1 MFGTSKYNYQSFS
14 RDHARKEFAK
24 AEGSSGSKLGPKPG
38 ERAPSFEGITL
49 DGQHFA
55 LKNLRGARNLVL
67 TFGCATCPSTAASI
81 QGLNDLYRD
90 FTSGHFDS
98 DTEFLFVYVREA
110 HPGERTPAHASLD
123 DKCRSAVLFRHQERL
138 NLPILVDDLAGRI
151 HRSYGGLPNSTFII
165 ERSGR
170 VAFRC
175 SWTNPKKLRAALEEL
190 LQTQEL
196 FEVEKLL
203 QGEELLQG
211 FESQEAVPITVLGGE
226 DLSLPGLRGLIHTNR
241 ALARGGRESVRNYR
255 LQMGRAGYAEQLASR
270 FAEPLALHPARAVA
284 AAILAGAVIA
294 AGLIFGRR
302 LRRQTFSSLREP
314 YIYVPRS
321 RDVPGSREGGFFVVG
336 I

>member
-1 MFGTSKYNYQSFS
+1 
-14 RDHARKEFAK
+14 
-24 AEGSSGSKLGPKPG
+24 
-38 ERAPSFEGITL
+38 
-49 DGQHFA
+49 
-55 LKNLRGARNLVL
+55 
-67 TFGCATCPSTAASI
+67 
-81 QGLNDLYRD
+81 
-90 FTSGHFDS
+90 
-98 DTEFLFVYVREA
+98 
-110 HPGERTPAHASLD
+110 
-123 DKCRSAVLFRHQERL
+123 DKCRSAVLFRHQEHL
-138 NLPILVDDLAGRI
+138 DLPILVDDLDGRI
-151 HRSYGGLPNSTFII
+151 HRSYGGLPNSTFLI

-196 FEVEKLL
+196 YEAERLL
-203 QGEELLQG
+203 QGEELLQE

-255 LQMGRAGYAEQLASR
+255 LQMGRAGHAEQLASR

-284 AAILAGAVIA
+284 AAMLAGAVIA

-302 LRRQTFSSLREP
+302 LRRQTSSSLREP

-321 RDVPGSREGGFFVVG
+321 REVPGSREGGFFVVG

>member
-1 MFGTSKYNYQSFS
+1 MFGTSKYNYKSFS
-14 RDHARKEFAK
+14 HDHTRNQFAH
-24 AEGSSGSKLGPKPG
+24 AEGSKLGPRPG

-81 QGLNDLYRD
+81 RGLNDLYRA
-90 FTSGHFDS
+90 FNSGHFDSGFDSDS

-123 DKCRSAVLFRHQERL
+123 DKCRSAVLFRHQEHL
-138 NLPILVDDLAGRI
+138 NLPILVDDLDGRI
-151 HRSYGGLPNSTFII
+151 HRSYGGMPNSTFLI

-170 VAFRC
+170 VAYRS
-175 SWTNPKKLRAALEEL
+175 SWTNPKKIRAALEEL

-196 FEVEKLL
+196 FEAEKLL
-203 QGEELLQG
+203 QGL
-211 FESQEAVPITVLGGE
+211 ESQEPPPITVLGGE

-241 ALARGGRESVRNYR
+241 ALERGGRESVRNYR
-255 LQMGRAGYAEQLASR
+255 IQMGRAGCAEQLASR

-284 AAILAGAVIA
+284 AS
-294 AGLIFGRR
+294 FSTRR
-302 LRRQTFSSLREP
+302 R
-314 YIYVPRS
+314 
-321 RDVPGSREGGFFVVG
+321 
-336 I
+336 